1 MLPSWV
7 MVLKL
12 SKKCIFCNLV
22 LTSAR
27 NLSVLKQFTYMN
39 QKVFITVSQ
48 KMTCSF
54 VKKDKI
60 KILISDQIAFA
71 AVVYF
76 GQVFGFCRLINK
88 SMLKWFLLIICL
100 NNATLTR
107 STLLVETIPLA
118 FDWEEKIDR
127 CHWRFTITTFRN
139 IHKKTHV
146 LR

>member
-1 MLPSWV
+1 
-7 MVLKL
+7 
-12 SKKCIFCNLV
+12 
-22 LTSAR
+22 
-27 NLSVLKQFTYMN
+27 MN

-118 FDWEEKIDR
+118 FD
-127 CHWRFTITTFRN
+127 
-139 IHKKTHV
+139 
-146 LR
+146 